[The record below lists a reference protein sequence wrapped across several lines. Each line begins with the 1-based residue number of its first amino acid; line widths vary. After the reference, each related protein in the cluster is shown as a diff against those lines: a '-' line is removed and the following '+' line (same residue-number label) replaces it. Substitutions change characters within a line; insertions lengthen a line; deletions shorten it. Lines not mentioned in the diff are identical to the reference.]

1 MNIKMLERKNK
12 GMALGLVLLLVLAGF
27 AFVGVSSYV
36 VTNMFT
42 TSQSVTAKTRLYN
55 AAQSGIEWGLQQIWV
70 QSADLNVDPVS
81 YDGNLDSI
89 RVMLADDV
97 TPLANGLTPP
107 GIDPG
112 ITVSVL
118 FLDCNYN
125 LNGHS
130 PTANTDL
137 PPQQKA
143 GLGTGTGT
151 GTPSIPVGTS
161 AIVDPNRFM
170 VPGGGGGSHRYVVR
184 STATPSFSILGGA
197 KKVELEVMVVINR

>member
-1 MNIKMLERKNK
+1 MNIKLARRKK
-12 GMALGLVLLLVLAGF
+12 LGMALGLVLLLVLVGVS
-27 AFVGVSSYV
+27 FVGVALYV
-36 VTNMFT
+36 VTNMFF
-42 TSQSVTAKTRLYN
+42 TSQSVTAKARLYN
-55 AAQSGIEWGLQQIWV
+55 AAQSGIEWGLQQLWV
-70 QSADLNVDPVS
+70 HSADLNVDPVS

-89 RVMLADDV
+89 RVMLSDDV
-97 TPLANGLTPP
+97 TPLGSGSAPP
-107 GIDPG
+107 QIDPG
-112 ITVSVL
+112 IVVSVL

-130 PTANTDL
+130 PSANTDL

-170 VPGGGGGSHRYVVR
+170 VPGGGGGSHRYVIR
-184 STATPSFSILGGA
+184 SVATPSFSILGGS
-197 KKVELEVMVVINR
+197 KRVELEVMVVINR